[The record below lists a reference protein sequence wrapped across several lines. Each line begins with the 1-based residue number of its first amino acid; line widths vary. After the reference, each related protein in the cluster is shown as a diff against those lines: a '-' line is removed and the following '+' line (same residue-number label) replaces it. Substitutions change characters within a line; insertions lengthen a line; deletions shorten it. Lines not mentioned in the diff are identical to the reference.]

1 MEHIPQKQYWKLR
14 ENWFEEQVKS
24 VLENTRYSRDDFEI
38 TEDGK
43 LHIFG
48 LFILFSPEYLISFE
62 NWLNSNLN

>member
-14 ENWFEEQVKS
+14 ENWFKEQVES
-24 VLENTRYSRDDFEI
+24 VIKNTGRRRDEFEI

-48 LFILFSPEYLISFE
+48 TMVLFSPEYLVSFE
-62 NWLNSNLN
+62 DWLNSNLG